1 MCRLVS
7 IDTNFNT
14 KIMVADIKAE
24 YINNILQK
32 AGLCKNISHIY
43 LFGSALKEECKEV
56 SDIDILVVSD
66 IARSKLYKTK
76 SFNLFLV
83 DLHEKDNYYQQYDVI
98 CVHGMQE
105 LEKNRHRVMLY
116 YDILMNGEELYRRK
130 F

>member
-24 YINNILQK
+24 YINNISQK

-43 LFGSALKEECKEV
+43 LFGSALKEECKEA

-76 SFNLFLV
+76 SFHLCGWNHDYAPNLADFIIKV
-83 DLHEKDNYYQQYDVI
+83 NFMYCFIQ
-98 CVHGMQE
+98 
-105 LEKNRHRVMLY
+105 N
-116 YDILMNGEELYRRK
+116 LMDTINKYVYLC
-130 F
+130 